1 MKKIKYTLLL
11 FLTLLAACN
20 QEEEIKVERVSLLE
34 LEINAENFL
43 PASKPDTR
51 ISEGGTGGYVTT
63 FSSGD
68 KIGVTV
74 VKGGKIVD
82 GMNNIACTYDGTKW
96 TPASGKLFFY
106 EDADY
111 IAYYPYQATMNDKT
125 SINDIVAAFAPQVNQ
140 SDYTT
145 GYSQSCLMTA
155 TGTANATTKKLSFT
169 FAHAMAMLELQ
180 FKQILNGNPATTL
193 MADAG
198 STLKV
203 TSGGNDYTFNEQTAD
218 TRYRMML
225 KPGETFGFDF
235 SYTIGSVSYTYTA
248 TGLTMPAA
256 GKYIH
261 YDLKH
266 TQTNVTLDV
275 GSYEGALGDISK
287 ITMDGV
293 TCKAVKQ
300 SNSIYNI
307 VMPGNDTPAAISR
320 LDIYI
325 NDNKANTECL
335 LVSTTNVTVDS
346 SAGTISVTLSK
357 GGMEG
362 AGTSAADPYRVTTPP
377 QLRGVGVEGT
387 DNDNAETEYYEQKN
401 DLDLSIYTDWAPVKS
416 GLLYDGKHF
425 KVKNLTSTQGGI
437 FSRNGGTIQNVHL
450 ASGSINAT
458 NGTIGGIVNWNY
470 KTKIYNCSNA
480 ANVKTNNGNSGG
492 ITGDIQL
499 TSVISHCK
507 NSGNITAGGSS
518 GNCGGIVGEAHA
530 HNEALIEY
538 CYNTGT
544 INGTFRN
551 GGIVNLSYTPVKYC
565 YSTGDVSEAAS
576 HSWGYIVS
584 EMSSDSGNTTD
595 CWSDKKPFAQS
606 KNTDVVGV
614 CNQFNSPTK
623 WPTYNSGTG
632 DGWTSDHWK
641 PFANGEYPKLLWE
654 E

>member
-1 MKKIKYTLLL
+1 MKKIKHTLLL

-20 QEEEIKVERVSLLE
+20 QEEEIKMERLSTLE

-43 PASKPDTR
+43 PASNTPNTR

-68 KIGVTV
+68 QIGITA
-74 VKGGKIVD
+74 VKEGKIVD
-82 GMNNIACTYDGTKW
+82 GMNNIACTYDGAKW

-106 EDADY
+106 EDTEY
-111 IAYYPYQATMNDKT
+111 IAYYPYQAAMNDKMT
-125 SINDIVAAFAPQVNQ
+125 INDIVAAFAPQINQ

-155 TGTANATTKKLSFT
+155 TETANATTKKLSFT

-203 TSGGNDYTFNEQTAD
+203 TSGGNDYTFNEQTTGA
-218 TRYRMML
+218 RYRMML

-235 SYTIGSVSYTYTA
+235 SYAIGNVSYTYTT

-266 TQTNVTLDV
+266 TQTNVTLDA

-287 ITMDGV
+287 IAMDGAA
-293 TCKAVKQ
+293 CKAVKQ
-300 SNSIYNI
+300 TGSIYKI
-307 VMPGNDTPAAISR
+307 VMPGNDVPVAISR

-325 NDNKANTECL
+325 NDNKANAECL

-346 SAGTISVTLSK
+346 STGKISVTLSK

-401 DLDLSIYTDWAPVKS
+401 DLDLSIYTDWTPVKS

-425 KVKNLTSTQGGI
+425 KVNNLTSTQGGI
-437 FSRNGGTIQNVHL
+437 FSHNGGTIQNVHL
-450 ASGSINAT
+450 ASGNINK
-458 NGTIGGIVNWNY
+458 NGNTAGGIINNNSGSSKYV
-470 KTKIYNCSNA
+470 YNCSNA
-480 ANVKTNNGNSGG
+480 ASITANEYAGG
-492 ITGDIQL
+492 IAASHSNGTIM
-499 TSVISHCK
+499 HCK
-507 NSGNITAGGSS
+507 NSGTITGRTAGGITGSVFD
-518 GNCGGIVGEAHA
+518 GGSQTR
-530 HNEALIEY
+530 Y
-538 CYNTGT
+538 CYNTGQ
-544 INGTFRN
+544 INARNDGHNDGCGGLSGLAWGGT
-551 GGIVNLSYTPVKYC
+551 YYC
-565 YSTGDVSEAAS
+565 YSTGTVTGDGNLGSLWGSLTGDQRVFY
-576 HSWGYIVS
+576 SWANS
-584 EMSSDSGNTTD
+584 
-595 CWSDKKPFAQS
+595 KPFAGG
-606 KNTDVVGV
+606 TDTAGNNNWASV
-614 CNQFNSPTK
+614 FNASTNS
-623 WPTYNSGTG
+623 WPVYNAGTG
-632 DGWTSDHWK
+632 DGWTSEHWK
-641 PFANGEYPKLLWE
+641 PFTNGEYPKLLWE
-654 E
+654 